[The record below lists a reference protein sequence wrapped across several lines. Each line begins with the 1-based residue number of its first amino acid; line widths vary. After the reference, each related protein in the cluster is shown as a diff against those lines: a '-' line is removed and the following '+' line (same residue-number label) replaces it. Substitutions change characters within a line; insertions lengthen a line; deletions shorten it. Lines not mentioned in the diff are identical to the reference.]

1 MSNKT
6 TVPSLRFR
14 GFSEPWEEKE
24 FNEIFYYSITNNTLS
39 RAELSYEDGSVYN
52 VHYGDVLIKYG
63 AILDIQCDKIP
74 RIPNKN
80 SSDFKGALLQDGD
93 IIIADTAED
102 ETVGK
107 VCEISNLQDSNV
119 VSGLHTLA
127 FRANDKMALGYLGYY
142 LNSEAYHRQLL
153 PLMQGIKVLSLSKSN
168 IQKTIVRYSGSK
180 NEQKQIAGY
189 FSNLDRLIALEQ
201 RKYDKLNTVKK
212 SMLEKMFPQKGAK
225 VPEIRFKGFS
235 EPWEEKNISDVAEI
249 CTGGTPSTNNETY
262 WFPKEIP
269 WLASGEIHKKQIT
282 YTDDA
287 ISIEGMNNSN
297 AKIVP
302 ENSVLI
308 ALAGQGKTRGTVAI
322 NRIPLTTNQSVAAMI
337 FSKQIIPEF
346 ILSNLE
352 NRYEEIRKMSSSD
365 GSRGGLNKQ
374 IVGDINIP
382 YILVAEQKQI
392 GNFFSNLDHL
402 IMSQGRK
409 IEKLRN
415 LKKACLEKMFV

>member
-1 MSNKT
+1 MSSRKT
-6 TVPSLRFR
+6 APSLRFR

-24 FNEIFYYSITNNTLS
+24 FNEIFYYSIPNNTLS

-63 AILDIQCDKIP
+63 SILDIQCDKIP

-80 SSDFKGALLQDGD
+80 FSDFKGALLQDGD

-180 NEQKQIAGY
+180 NEQKQLADY
-189 FSNLDRLIALEQ
+189 FRNLDRLIALEQ

-235 EPWEEKNISDVAEI
+235 EPWEEKKLGDVGTI
-249 CTGGTPSTNNETY
+249 TTGNTPSTSISGYYSEDGILWVTPTDIIENIT
-262 WFPKEIP
+262 FQSTRKLSKLGQQVARVVPKHTILVTCIASIGKNTMLGTNGCFNQQINGLTPDEDKYDSYFLLTESYL
-269 WLASGEIHKKQIT
+269 WSSQMKTFAASGT
-282 YTDDA
+282 
-287 ISIEGMNNSN
+287 M
-297 AKIVP
+297 
-302 ENSVLI
+302 
-308 ALAGQGKTRGTVAI
+308 
-322 NRIPLTTNQSVAAMI
+322 
-337 FSKQIIPEF
+337 
-346 ILSNLE
+346 
-352 NRYEEIRKMSSSD
+352 
-365 GSRGGLNKQ
+365 Q
-374 IVGDINIP
+374 IVNKTEFSELKTLIP
-382 YILVAEQKQI
+382 NLKEQQAI
-392 GNFFSNLDHL
+392 GSYFQNLDRL
-402 IMSQGRK
+402 ITSQGRK